1 MALDSLSELKILVVE
16 DNRFMQE
23 WLSDPLKA
31 MNVGVVE
38 IARSGNRAKKLM
50 ANNSYDLII
59 IDQEMEDDT
68 EFLAKPV
75 SAKVLHRRISAII
88 EAPRNFIRTDAYF
101 GPDRRR
107 RHDPNFVG
115 PKRRKGDK

>member
-1 MALDSLSELKILVVE
+1 MALYSLSELKVLVVE
-16 DNRFMQE
+16 DNRFMRE
-23 WLSDPLKA
+23 SLSNPLKT

-38 IARSGNRAKKLM
+38 IARSGNRAKKLT

-59 IDQEMEDDT
+59 TDLEIEDGT

-107 RHDPNFVG
+107 RHNPNFDG
-115 PKRRKGDK
+115 PKRRKGNK

>member
-1 MALDSLSELKILVVE
+1 MALYSLSELKVLVV
-16 DNRFMQE
+16 Q
-23 WLSDPLKA
+23 
-31 MNVGVVE
+31 
-38 IARSGNRAKKLM
+38 IARSSSRAKKLV

-75 SAKVLHRRISAII
+75 SAKVLHRRISGII
-88 EAPRNFIRTDAYF
+88 EAPRNFIRTAAYF